1 MGQKKGNA
9 MKPAMITL
17 LLTIFLVGCAATP
30 IGRADLLDFV
40 VDGRT
45 TREQAY
51 LELGE
56 PSGIYEGGSI
66 LTYKLDKDETGYFPI
81 ESRQGFMGI
90 RYNLVMVFGP
100 DGVLERHS
108 LVPIKVP

>member
-1 MGQKKGNA
+1 MR
-9 MKPAMITL
+9 PALITL
-17 LLTIFLVGCAATP
+17 VLGLCLAGCAATTP

-56 PSGIYEGGSI
+56 PSGIYEDGLI
-66 LTYKLDKDETGYFPI
+66 LTYRLDEDEAGYFPI
-81 ESRQGFMGI
+81 ERGIGFMGI
-90 RYNLVMVFGP
+90 RYNLVLVFAD
-100 DGVLERHS
+100 DGVLKRHS

>member
-17 LLTIFLVGCAATP
+17 LLTICLAGCASTP

-51 LELGE
+51 LQLGE
-56 PSGIYEGGSI
+56 PSGIYEDGSI
-66 LTYKLDKDETGYFPI
+66 LTYRLDQDEAGYFLI
-81 ESRQGFMGI
+81 ERGTGFMGI

-100 DGVLERHS
+100 DGILERHS